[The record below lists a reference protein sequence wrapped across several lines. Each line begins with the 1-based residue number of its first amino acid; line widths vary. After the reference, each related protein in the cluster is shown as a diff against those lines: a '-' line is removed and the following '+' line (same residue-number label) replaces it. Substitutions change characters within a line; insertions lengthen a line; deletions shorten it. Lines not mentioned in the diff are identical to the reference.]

1 MRTEN
6 EISYLVRGAAFTVY
20 NKLGPGLLE
29 SVYEQALAY
38 ELRKLG
44 LQVDCQIGIPM
55 QYEEIRF
62 DVGFRLDIL
71 VEDLVIV
78 EIKSVEAIQDVHP
91 KKLLTYL
98 RLTDK
103 KLGLLINFNISSIDK
118 SIIRIVNH
126 L

>member
-1 MRTEN
+1 MILRE
-6 EISYLVRGAAFTVY
+6 VRSS
-20 NKLGPGLLE
+20 E
-29 SVYEQALAY
+29 
-38 ELRKLG
+38 
-44 LQVDCQIGIPM
+44 
-55 QYEEIRF
+55 YEEIRI

-71 VEDLVIV
+71 VEGLVIV

-103 KLGLLINFNISSIDK
+103 KLGLLINFNTSSIDK